1 MTDVMNQVDSADKGL
16 QIKRVYDA
24 PSEADGFRVL
34 VDRLWPRGLSRER
47 VKFDEWIRE
56 LSPTPSLRRWF
67 SHAPERFDYFRERYL
82 AQLDDGEGN
91 AERAASIIRQA
102 EQRRVTLLYGAKD
115 PVHNHAVVLEE
126 WLRRQAEGLSGEQA
140 TILKTGS
147 RS

>member
-1 MTDVMNQVDSADKGL
+1 MTDLVDRFDLADTGL
-16 QIKRVYDA
+16 QIKRVYDVPA
-24 PSEADGFRVL
+24 EEDGFRVL

-91 AERAASIIRQA
+91 AERAATLLRQA
-102 EQRRVTLLYGAKD
+102 EKGRVTLLYGAKD
-115 PVHNHAVVLEE
+115 PVHNHAIVLEE
-126 WLRRQAEGLSGEQA
+126 WLNQQAKRRSGE
-140 TILKTGS
+140 
-147 RS
+147 

>member
-1 MTDVMNQVDSADKGL
+1 MTERTEQGDAAKQTL
-16 QIKRVYDA
+16 RIKRVYDA
-24 PSEADGFRVL
+24 PAEEDGFRVL

-91 AERAASIIRQA
+91 AERAAALLRQA
-102 EQRRVTLLYGAKD
+102 EKGRVTLLYGAKD
-115 PVHNHAVVLEE
+115 PVHNHAVVLAE
-126 WLRRQAEGLSGEQA
+126 WLRRQAKA
-140 TILKTGS
+140 
-147 RS
+147 